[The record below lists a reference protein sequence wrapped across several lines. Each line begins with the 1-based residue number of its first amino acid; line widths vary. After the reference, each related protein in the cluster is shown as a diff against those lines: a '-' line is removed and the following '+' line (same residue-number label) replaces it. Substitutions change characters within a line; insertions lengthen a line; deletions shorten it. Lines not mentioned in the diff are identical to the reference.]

1 MEKIEAKVILNNKK
15 FTLISVLIIVVLP
28 ILLLFT
34 FMHLKTYLNLN
45 AIFFV
50 LIILGST
57 VFLYNYTEKKMT
69 TKAVINFDTK
79 KIEFKIY
86 DKETLSDEFSFNYN
100 EIASLKVIDSL
111 KSNDYFLKIVKT
123 DKTSY
128 FFRFLKPEITYLK
141 DLTTKYILEYNLSTE
156 MNKIEFKY

>member
-1 MEKIEAKVILNNKK
+1 
-15 FTLISVLIIVVLP
+15 
-28 ILLLFT
+28 
-34 FMHLKTYLNLN
+34 
-45 AIFFV
+45 
-50 LIILGST
+50 
-57 VFLYNYTEKKMT
+57 MT

-100 EIASLKVIDSL
+100 EITSLKVIDSL

-123 DKTSY
+123 DNTSY

-141 DLTTKYILEYNLSTE
+141 DLTAKYILEYNLSTE
-156 MNKIEFKY
+156 MNKIELKY